1 VSVAGTL
8 RHPTAVRDAARTP
21 PGLRVLWIVLGV
33 AAAAAV
39 AAFAVLAL
47 RRATYPYQI
56 EWLEG
61 GAVEHVRRILQG
73 RALYP
78 APSVD
83 FVTYP
88 YPPLYFVLSA
98 GVALVTGVGYLPLRI
113 VSIAG
118 SLASMGLLYAIVRN
132 EGGARWC
139 GLVAAGLF
147 AAGFRVTGGFYD
159 VARVDALLVALLL
172 GFLLAAARAR
182 TLPGFAGA
190 GLLLA
195 LAALT
200 KQSALVA
207 GVPVAAVLL
216 LRDRRQGLAFL
227 AGALVPAGAV
237 SLGLQAASS
246 GWYGRTVAG
255 VLAGHGIDPTWWTG
269 FWTHDLAPH
278 LLPAAVLVAL
288 ALWWRPRGR
297 WHVELAGAAGMVG
310 ASYVSR
316 LHSASSENVLIPV
329 LAAVAL
335 TAGLVLTGLP
345 GRAAWQQAVVGGLC
359 IAQFGYLFYH
369 PGRQVPPPSQ
379 TATALRLRAVLRD
392 LPGEVLVVSHPWET
406 TLAGKG
412 DHAHAGA
419 ISDLVRSHDAAPR
432 AAVEASIA
440 AAVQAQRFS
449 VLAFDNDQD
458 YAGFPT
464 DLERWYRR
472 VPPPP
477 GLGPPAA
484 PTLETP
490 FVGHPTQWWVARRL
504 PFPGALAGASAGTPL
519 P

>member
-1 VSVAGTL
+1 MSVAGD
-8 RHPTAVRDAARTP
+8 VRRRPQAIRSPVETP
-21 PGLRVLWIVLGV
+21 VLLRVLAFVLGV
-33 AAAAAV
+33 VAAAAV
-39 AAFAVLAL
+39 AVFVVLAV
-47 RRATYPYQI
+47 RRAVYPYQI

-73 RALYP
+73 RQLYP
-78 APSVD
+78 APGID
-83 FVTYP
+83 FVAYP
-88 YPPLYFVLSA
+88 YPPLYFLLSS
-98 GVALVTGVGYLPLRI
+98 GVALVTGVGYLPMRI
-113 VSIAG
+113 VSIVA
-118 SLASMGLLYAIVRN
+118 SLASMGLLYAIVRR

-172 GFLLAAARAR
+172 AGLYAAVRAR
-182 TLPGFAGA
+182 TPRGFAVA

-200 KQSALVA
+200 KQSALIA

-216 LRDRRQGLAFL
+216 LRDRHHGLAFV
-227 AGALVPAGAV
+227 AGALIPPAVV
-237 SLGLQAASS
+237 SLVLQVTSS
-246 GWYGRTVAG
+246 GWYGRTVVG
-255 VLAGHGIDPTWWTG
+255 VVAGHGIDPTWWTG
-269 FWTHDLAPH
+269 FWSYDLAPH

-288 ALWWRPRGR
+288 ALWWRPAGR
-297 WHVELAGAAGMVG
+297 WHVELAAAVGMVG

-335 TAGLVLTGLP
+335 TAGLVLTRLQ
-345 GRAAWQQAVVGGLC
+345 GRPAWQQAVVGGLC
-359 IAQFGYLFYH
+359 LAQFWYLAYP
-369 PGRQVPPPSQ
+369 PGRQLPPPSQ
-379 TATALRLRAVLRD
+379 TATARRLQAVIQG
-392 LPGEVLVVSHPWET
+392 LPGEVLVVSHPWEA

-419 ISDLVRSHDAAPR
+419 IADVVRSHDAAPR

-440 AAVQAQRFS
+440 AAVQAERFS

-464 DLERWYRR
+464 DLERWYRQ
-472 VPPPP
+472 VPPPA

-484 PTLETP
+484 PTLDTP

-504 PFPGALAGASAGTPL
+504 NKEVL
-519 P
+519 

>member
-1 VSVAGTL
+1 VSVAGD
-8 RHPTAVRDAARTP
+8 VRRRP
-21 PGLRVLWIVLGV
+21 PAIRSHVETRVLLRVLGFVLGV
-33 AAAAAV
+33 VAAAAV
-39 AAFAVLAL
+39 AVFAFLAV
-47 RRATYPYQI
+47 RRAVYPYQI

-73 RALYP
+73 RSMYP
-78 APSVD
+78 APGID
-83 FVTYP
+83 FVPYP
-88 YPPLYFVLSA
+88 YPPLYFLLSS

-113 VSIAG
+113 VSIAA
-118 SLASMGLLYAIVRN
+118 SLASMGLLYAIVRR

-172 GFLLAAARAR
+172 ASLYAAGRAR
-182 TLPGFAGA
+182 RPGGFAVA

-200 KQSALVA
+200 KQSALIA
-207 GVPVAAVLL
+207 GLPVAAVLL
-216 LRDRRQGLAFL
+216 LRDRRHSLAFV
-227 AGALVPAGAV
+227 AGTLVPVGVV
-237 SLGLQAASS
+237 SLVLQAASS
-246 GWYGRTVAG
+246 GWYGRTVVG
-255 VLAGHGIDPTWWTG
+255 VVAGHGVDPTWWTG
-269 FWTHDLAPH
+269 FWSHDLAPH
-278 LLPAAVLVAL
+278 LLPAGVLVAL
-288 ALWWRPRGR
+288 ALSWRPAGR
-297 WHVELAGAAGMVG
+297 WHVYLAGAAGMVG

-335 TAGLVLTGLP
+335 TTGLLLTRLP
-345 GRAAWQQAVVGGLC
+345 ERPVWQQAIVGALC
-359 IAQFGYLFYH
+359 VAQFWYLAYH
-369 PGRQVPPPSQ
+369 PGRQLPPPSQ
-379 TATALRLRAVLRD
+379 TATARRLQAVIQS

-419 ISDLVRSHDAAPR
+419 ISDVVRSRDAVPR
-432 AAVEASIA
+432 AAVEGSIA
-440 AAVQAQRFS
+440 AAVQAERFS

-472 VPPPP
+472 VPPPA

-504 PFPGALAGASAGTPL
+504 AGSPL

>member
-1 VSVAGTL
+1 MRV
-8 RHPTAVRDAARTP
+8 
-21 PGLRVLWIVLGV
+21 GLRVLGFVLGV
-33 AAAAAV
+33 VAAAAV
-39 AAFAVLAL
+39 AVFAFLAV
-47 RRATYPYQI
+47 RRAVYPYQI

-73 RALYP
+73 RSMYP
-78 APSVD
+78 APGID
-83 FVTYP
+83 FVPYP
-88 YPPLYFVLSA
+88 YPPLYFLLSS

-113 VSIAG
+113 VSIAA
-118 SLASMGLLYAIVRN
+118 SLASMGLLYAIVRR

-172 GFLLAAARAR
+172 ASLYAAGRAR
-182 TLPGFAGA
+182 RPGGFAVA

-200 KQSALVA
+200 KQSALIA

-216 LRDRRQGLAFL
+216 LRDRRHSLAFV
-227 AGALVPAGAV
+227 AGMLVPVGVV
-237 SLGLQAASS
+237 SLVLQAASS
-246 GWYGRTVAG
+246 GWYGRTVVG
-255 VLAGHGIDPTWWTG
+255 VVAGHGVDPTWWTG
-269 FWTHDLAPH
+269 FWSHDLAPH
-278 LLPAAVLVAL
+278 LLPAAVLAAL
-288 ALWWRPRGR
+288 ALWWRPAER
-297 WHVELAGAAGMVG
+297 WHVYLAGAAGMVG

-335 TAGLVLTGLP
+335 TTGLLLTRLP
-345 GRAAWQQAVVGGLC
+345 GRPVWQQAIVGALC
-359 IAQFGYLFYH
+359 VAQFWYLAYH
-369 PGRQVPPPSQ
+369 PGRQLPPPSQ
-379 TATALRLRAVLRD
+379 TATARRLQAVIQS

-419 ISDLVRSHDAAPR
+419 ISDVVRSRDAVPR
-432 AAVEASIA
+432 AAVEGSIA
-440 AAVQAQRFS
+440 AAVQAERFS

-472 VPPPP
+472 VPPPA

-484 PTLETP
+484 PTLDTP

-504 PFPGALAGASAGTPL
+504 AGNPL

>member
-1 VSVAGTL
+1 MSVAGDL
-8 RHPTAVRDAARTP
+8 RQRPAAARDPAGTP
-21 PGLRVLWIVLGV
+21 PGLRALWVVLGV

-39 AAFAVLAL
+39 AAFAVLAV
-47 RRATYPYQI
+47 RRATYPFQI

-61 GAVEHVRRILQG
+61 GAVEHVRRTLQG

-83 FVTYP
+83 FVAYP
-88 YPPLYFVLSA
+88 YPPLYFLLSA
-98 GVALVTGVGYLPLRI
+98 GVALFTGVGYLPLRI

-118 SLASMGLLYAIVRN
+118 SLASMGLLYAIVRR
-132 EGGARWC
+132 EAGARWC

-172 GFLLAAARAR
+172 GSLFAAARAR
-182 TLPGFAGA
+182 SHRGFAAA

-200 KQSALVA
+200 KQSALLA

-227 AGALVPAGAV
+227 AGALIPAGAV
-237 SLGLQAASS
+237 SLVLQAASS

-255 VLAGHGIDPTWWTG
+255 VVAGHGVDPTWWTG

-278 LLPAAVLVAL
+278 LLPAAALVAL
-288 ALWWRPRGR
+288 VLWWRPAGR
-297 WHVELAGAAGMVG
+297 WHVEIAGAAGMVG

-335 TAGLVLTGLP
+335 TAGLVLTRLTQLP
-345 GRAAWQQAVVGGLC
+345 WRPAWQQVLVGGLC
-359 IAQFGYLFYH
+359 LAQFGYLAYD
-369 PGRQVPPPSQ
+369 PGQQLPPRSQ
-379 TATALRLRAVLRD
+379 TATAGRLQAVLRG

-419 ISDLVRSHDAAPR
+419 ISDVVRSHDAGPR
-432 AAVEASIA
+432 AVVEGSLA
-440 AAVQAQRFS
+440 AALQAQRFS

-458 YAGFPT
+458 YAGFPA
-464 DLERWYRR
+464 DLQRWYRR

-504 PFPGALAGASAGTPL
+504 ASNPL